1 MNTPTTF
8 LYYAAETNE
17 WQKTT
22 LEELATLNDP
32 DLYIIPIHEGG
43 NYGQQTTWNEWQ
55 EQNKQPNLNHL
66 PPKKEHSLLDYI
78 FEPVVVAPAP
88 PPTQPQPQDQTQQP
102 DHTQQTKPSL
112 YSILN
117 TPINDLLQGKIKT
130 EEPKPQPTKEQSEPE
145 SQQEEITPDQKYH
158 YEIVEHT
165 KYKGIA
171 GQDYDINGLKEKINN
186 LAKQGYRL
194 VGVCSPT
201 TMSNHTASIF
211 GGGAAISLHGVVA
224 IMEKDL
230 HEPTPAE
237 SPNTPQPVLE

>member
-8 LYYAAETNE
+8 LYYAADTNE

-32 DLYIIPIHEGG
+32 DLYIIPIDPQG
-43 NYGQQTTWNEWQ
+43 NYGQQTTWSAWQ
-55 EQNKQPNLNHL
+55 NQNKQT
-66 PPKKEHSLLDYI
+66 PKPS
-78 FEPVVVAPAP
+78 VVVAPAP

-130 EEPKPQPTKEQSEPE
+130 EEPKPQPTQEKPEPE

-158 YEIVEHT
+158 YEIIEHT
-165 KYKGIA
+165 KYKGLT
-171 GQDYDINGLKEKINN
+171 GGEYDIDGLKKKINA
-186 LAKQGYRL
+186 LARQGYRL
-194 VGVCSPT
+194 VSVCSPT
-201 TMSNHTASIF
+201 TLQTQSTSTIF
-211 GGGAAISLHGVVA
+211 GGAALSLHGVVA

-230 HEPTPAE
+230 YEPTPAK
-237 SPNTPQPVLE
+237 SPNTPPPAQE